1 LTAIGAINR
10 AKGRNDCPNRK
21 LIMPTQSAPAND
33 DLTTPQQ
40 NGSMAVSVADIPPQA
55 SGPSQRGCET
65 LDANEA
71 VARIAYALNE
81 VIAIYPITPAS
92 PMGEWADAWSAA
104 GVKNLWK
111 TVPAVVEM
119 QSEGGAAATIHG
131 ALQTGALSTTF
142 TSSQGL
148 LLMIP
153 NMYKIAG
160 ELTPTVFHIAARAI
174 AAQALSI
181 FGDHS
186 DVMAARATGWAMLCS
201 ASVQEAHDL
210 ALIAHSATLESRI
223 PFLHFF
229 DGFRTSHEISK
240 IKLLAN
246 DALRAMINETR
257 VLEHRARALSPDH
270 PVIRGTAQNPDVY
283 FQARETVNPF
293 YAACPQIVQ
302 RAMDLFAKLTG
313 RRYGLFEYHG
323 ATDAERVIVLMGSG
337 CETAH
342 ETIDYLNEQ
351 NEKLGLLKVRLYR
364 PFDASTFV
372 KMLPM
377 TVRHIAVL
385 DRTKEPG
392 CAGEPLYLDCVNALY
407 EQGRSQVRVVGGRYG
422 LSSKEFT
429 PAMVKAVFDNL
440 AKESPKKHFTV
451 GIDDDLAHTSLEV
464 DSDFSIEPDDVVRA
478 QFFGLGS
485 DGTVGAN
492 KESIKII
499 GENTDNFAQGYF
511 VYDSKKSGAMT
522 ISHLR
527 FGPRPIRS
535 TYLISK
541 ANFVACHQSFLLE
554 TYDVL
559 KDLAPSGTFLL
570 NSPFDQQSVW
580 KHLPENTQRR
590 LIDKR
595 ARFFVIDAH
604 KVAHDCGMGGRINT
618 VMQTCFFAISG
629 VLPAKQAIEAIK
641 NSIRKIYAKKGD
653 EIVEMNLHA
662 VDETLAHLY
671 EVEVPD
677 VVVSAASGRNGHI
690 KQAPEF
696 VRNVLGE
703 IVAGR
708 GDGIPVSALPNDGT
722 YPTGTTQWEKRNLAT
737 EVPVWDPEVCI
748 QCGKCVLVCPHAV
761 IRSKVYDSPALHNA
775 PTTFKSR
782 EARLPEWKGLRYTL
796 QIAVEDCTGCGI
808 CVDVCPARNKSEA
821 RLKAINM
828 EPQLP
833 LRQSERENWGFF
845 LSIPEFDRRKITN
858 ASVREMQVQ
867 QPLFEFSGACAGCGE
882 TPYIKLLT
890 QLFGDR
896 LIIANATGC
905 SSIYGGNLPT
915 TPYAKDANG
924 RGPAWANSLF
934 EDNAEFGLGFRVSI
948 DKQQEFAGEL
958 LQRLSPQIGRRL
970 TTEILNAR
978 QRDEA
983 DIFDQRARVTELKRR
998 LKSVEGADAQR
1009 LLALADLLVRKS
1021 VWIVGGDGWGYD
1033 IGYGG
1038 LDHVLASGQNIKV
1051 LLLDTEVYS
1060 NTGGQCSKSTPRA
1073 AVAKFASGG
1082 KRGPKKD
1089 LGLMAMTYGTIY
1101 VASVAMGAK
1110 DEHTLKAFLEAE
1122 AYDGPALI
1130 IAYSHCIAH
1139 GINMSTALQNQKAAV
1154 DSAQWLLYRYN
1165 PDRAAVGE
1173 NPLKLDSAAP
1183 RSKVADYFKLEN
1195 RFRMLHQTDPAA
1207 ARSLLA
1213 QAQADVN
1220 ARRTFYEF
1228 LSSRKLN
1235 PTSAP

>member
-1 LTAIGAINR
+1 
-10 AKGRNDCPNRK
+10 
-21 LIMPTQSAPAND
+21 M
-33 DLTTPQQ
+33 
-40 NGSMAVSVADIPPQA
+40 
-55 SGPSQRGCET
+55 

-71 VARIAYALNE
+71 VARVAYALNE

-104 GVKNLWK
+104 GVKNLWG
-111 TVPAVVEM
+111 TVPSVIEM
-119 QSEGGAAATIHG
+119 QSEGGAAGVIHG

-160 ELTPTVFHIAARAI
+160 ELTPTVFHIAARSL

-201 ASVQEAHDL
+201 ASVQEAQDL
-210 ALIAHSATLESRI
+210 ALIAHAATLESRI

-229 DGFRTSHEISK
+229 DGFRTSHEIAK
-240 IKLLAN
+240 ILTLPNEVLLE
-246 DALRAMINETR
+246 MINEER
-257 VLEHRARALSPDH
+257 VIEHRARALSPDH

-283 FQARETVNPF
+283 FQARETVNPL

-302 RAMDLFAKLTG
+302 RVMDRFAELTG

-337 CETAH
+337 CEAVH
-342 ETIDYLNEQ
+342 ETVDFLDGR
-351 NEKLGLLKVRLYR
+351 NEKVGVLKVRLYR
-364 PFDASTFV
+364 PFDAAAFV
-372 KMLPM
+372 KMLPAN
-377 TVRHIAVL
+377 VRRIAVL

-392 CAGEPLYLDCVNALY
+392 AGGEPLYLDCVNALH
-407 EQGRSQVRVVGGRYG
+407 EQGRGDVSVVGGRYG

-429 PAMVKAVFDNL
+429 PAMIKAVFENL
-440 AKESPKKHFTV
+440 SRPSPKNHFTV
-451 GIDDDLAHTSLEV
+451 GIEDDLSHTSLDV
-464 DSDFSIEPDDVVRA
+464 DSNFSTERDDVMRA

-499 GENTDNFAQGYF
+499 GENTDYFAQGYF

-527 FGPRPIRS
+527 FGPRPIKS
-535 TYLISK
+535 TYLITK
-541 ANFVACHQSFLLE
+541 ANFLACHHSFLLE
-554 TYDVL
+554 NCDVL
-559 KDLAPSGTFLL
+559 KDLALGGTFLL
-570 NSPFDQQSVW
+570 NTPLGPDCVW
-580 KHLPENTQRR
+580 GRLPENVQRR
-590 LIDKR
+590 LIDQHAK
-595 ARFFVIDAH
+595 FFVIDGN
-604 KVAHDCGMGGRINT
+604 KVAHDAGLGGRINT

-629 VLPAKQAIEAIK
+629 VLPAKDAIEAIK
-641 NSIRKIYAKKGD
+641 NSIRKTYAKKGD
-653 EIVEMNLHA
+653 EIVEMNLRA
-662 VDETLAHLY
+662 VDETLAHLC
-671 EVEVPD
+671 EVKLPNAVVP
-677 VVVSAASGRNGHI
+677 VACSLNGEL
-690 KQAPEF
+690 KRAPEF
-696 VRNVLGE
+696 VRDVLGE
-703 IVAGR
+703 IMAGR
-708 GDGIPVSALPNDGT
+708 GDRLPVSALPNDGT
-722 YPTGTTQWEKRNLAT
+722 YPTGTARWERRNLAS
-737 EVPVWDPEVCI
+737 EVPVWDPKICI
-748 QCGKCVLVCPHAV
+748 QCGKCVMVCPHAV
-761 IRSKVYDSPALHNA
+761 IRSKVYEAAVLHGA

-782 EARLPEWKGLRYTL
+782 EARLPEWKDLRYTL
-796 QIAVEDCTGCGI
+796 QVAVEDCTGCGI

-821 RLKAINM
+821 RFKAINM
-828 EPQLP
+828 QPQLP
-833 LRQSERENWGFF
+833 LRETERENWNFF
-845 LSIPEFDRRKITN
+845 LSIPEMDRRRISTN
-858 ASVREMQVQ
+858 SVRAMQVQ

-915 TPYAKDANG
+915 TPYAKDRDG

-958 LQRLSPQIGRRL
+958 LQQLSPQVGRGL
-970 TTEILNAR
+970 TVEILNAR

-983 DIFDQRARVTELKRR
+983 DIFDQRERVAELKQR
-998 LKSVEGADAQR
+998 LAPLRDPNAKR
-1009 LLALADLLVRKS
+1009 LLAVVDTFVRKS

-1033 IGYGG
+1033 IGFGG
-1038 LDHVLASGQNIKV
+1038 LDHVLASGRNVKV

-1082 KRGPKKD
+1082 KRAPKKD

-1139 GINMSTALQNQKAAV
+1139 GINMTTANQNQKAAV
-1154 DSAQWLLYRYN
+1154 NSAQWLLYRYN
-1165 PDRAAVGE
+1165 PDRAALGE
-1173 NPLKLDSAAP
+1173 NPLHLDSPGP
-1183 RSKVADYFKLEN
+1183 RMKVADYFKLEN
-1195 RFRMLHQTDPAA
+1195 RFKMLEKSEPRAA
-1207 ARSLLA
+1207 KELLV

-1220 ARRTFYEF
+1220 ARRVFYEF
-1228 LSSRKLN
+1228 LATRKFN
-1235 PTSAP
+1235 PTPVS